1 MNRLRIIGRLMAGM
15 CLLTGCSH
23 TQSTPAPSP
32 RDPGR
37 SAASTPATAAS
48 RNTAQK
54 AAPFSGACVKTDKID
69 LKRVDTAP
77 KVQWIK
83 DGKTGIPLT
92 SQGPFEVSGDDQ
104 RCFSP
109 SLAGAAAAASNF
121 LAREAATSDTMTSV
135 YTHNAQPAQTPAE
148 IATAKRGPWVQ
159 VMGFNFAQV
168 SDDGKHVTV
177 HLHIACP
184 DPRDRSR
191 VVGLTD
197 PVAVVWVG
205 NDWKLDMPAYE
216 KTTPVLNSN
225 EDFTPWHQ

>member
-1 MNRLRIIGRLMAGM
+1 MNRLRIIGGLMAGM

-69 LKRVDTAP
+69 LRRVDTAP
-77 KVQWIK
+77 QVRWQKI
-83 DGKTGIPLT
+83 GKTKVPLT
-92 SQGPFEVSGDDQ
+92 TAGPFEVSGFQQ

-109 SLAGAAAAASNF
+109 DLAGAAAAASNF
-121 LAREAATSDTMTSV
+121 LSREASSGDSMAWL
-135 YTHNAQPAQTPAE
+135 YTHNAQPAKTQAE
-148 IATAKRGPWVQ
+148 LATMKEGPWLQ
-159 VMGFNFAQV
+159 VMGFNFAKV
-168 SDDGKHVTV
+168 SEDGKHVMV

-184 DPRDRSR
+184 APQDPDK
-191 VVGLTD
+191 VV
-197 PVAVVWVG
+197 
-205 NDWKLDMPAYE
+205 
-216 KTTPVLNSN
+216 
-225 EDFTPWHQ
+225 